1 MYLYDKMAKL
11 HTEIPDRLKKELE
24 MMSEIHN
31 VPQRLIVV
39 TALREKIEKD
49 SPKAVESLTSDT

>member
-1 MYLYDKMAKL
+1 MAKL